1 MSSDCEELEIQNQVE
16 IESDSV
22 DIPCDAVDMDGR
34 SIVSLQALQ
43 DNRDDLILETTEEVV
58 GCGDDALA
66 YEEIP
71 LEQDINYIE
80 AIPGPS
86 RRLKK
91 TNRRMG
97 TKFRESEQ
105 FLETSEVR
113 PNKKWEQKKV
123 QIKTLEG
130 EFSVTMWAS
139 GTDEGKPDPSNHFVD
154 TEPVAKCKM
163 LPLRTMASAII
174 DLHLVSVLYPN
185 WHIPNTVYSQIMSFT
200 TYLECCLGF

>member
-1 MSSDCEELEIQNQVE
+1 MMSSDCEELEIQNQVE

-58 GCGDDALA
+58 GCGDDGLS

-97 TKFRESEQ
+97 TKFREEQ
-105 FLETSEVR
+105 FLEAPEVR

-139 GTDEGKPDPSNHFVD
+139 GTDEGELFNQFVD
-154 TEPVAKCKM
+154 SRLQNAKCFPYRQWRR
-163 LPLRTMASAII
+163 PLLIYASWAFCTQII
-174 DLHLVSVLYPN
+174 PSLAFY
-185 WHIPNTVYSQIMSFT
+185 
-200 TYLECCLGF
+200 